1 MSRKRRS
8 LSSEDTD
15 LWERVKRATT
25 PMHPTAPKSFQS
37 DPTQAKSVSAKEEPS
52 KFFVPNFSIGTRVK
66 PKTASHDLA
75 PAIADHLQQTP
86 VKMDRKAFTRMKRG
100 KLSPEARLDLHGLTL
115 AAAQP
120 QLIRFVLHE
129 HVVGSRLVLVITGK
143 GKAKQDLGPIPTRMG
158 VLRHQVPQWLSM
170 PPLFSVVLQVTPAHR
185 SHGGEGAYYVYLR
198 RAR

>member
-25 PMHPTAPKSFQS
+25 PMHPTPPKSFQS
-37 DPTQAKSVSAKEEPS
+37 DPTPAKSVSPKEEPS
-52 KFFVPNFSIGTRVK
+52 KFFVPNFSIGTRAK

-129 HVVGSRLVLVITGK
+129 HAVGSRLVLVITGK

-170 PPLFSVVLQVTPAHR
+170 PPLSSVVLQVTPSHR

>member
-15 LWERVKRATT
+15 LWGRVKRATT
-25 PMHPTAPKSFQS
+25 PMHPTPPKSFQS
-37 DPTQAKSVSAKEEPS
+37 DPTPAKSVSAKEEPS
-52 KFFVPNFSIGTRVK
+52 KFFVPKFSIGTRAK

-129 HVVGSRLVLVITGK
+129 HAVGSRLVLVITGK

-170 PPLFSVVLQVTPAHR
+170 PPLSSVVLQVTPAHR

>member
-8 LSSEDTD
+8 LSPEDAD
-15 LWERVKRATT
+15 LWERVKSATT
-25 PMHPTAPKSFQS
+25 PMHPTPPKSFQP
-37 DPTQAKSVSAKEEPS
+37 DPKPTKPAPVKEDPPKFTVPS
-52 KFFVPNFSIGTRVK
+52 FSIGTRAK

-75 PAIADHLQQTP
+75 PAIADHLKQTP
-86 VKMDRKAFTRMKRG
+86 VQMDRKAFSRMKRG
-100 KLSPEARLDLHGLTL
+100 KLSPEARIDLHGLTL
-115 AAAQP
+115 AAAHP

-129 HVVGSRLVLVITGK
+129 HAVGSRLVLVITGK

-170 PPLFSVVLQVTPAHR
+170 PPLSSVVLQVTPAHR

-198 RAR
+198 RGR

>member
-25 PMHPTAPKSFQS
+25 PMHPTPPKSFQS
-37 DPTQAKSVSAKEEPS
+37 DPTPAKPVSAKEEPS
-52 KFFVPNFSIGTRVK
+52 KFFVPNFSIGTRAK

-115 AAAQP
+115 AAAHP
-120 QLIRFVLHE
+120 RLIRFVLHE
-129 HVVGSRLVLVITGK
+129 HAVGSRLVLVITGK

-158 VLRHQVPQWLSM
+158 VLRHQVPQWLLM
-170 PPLFSVVLQVTPAHR
+170 PPLSSVVLQVTPAHR